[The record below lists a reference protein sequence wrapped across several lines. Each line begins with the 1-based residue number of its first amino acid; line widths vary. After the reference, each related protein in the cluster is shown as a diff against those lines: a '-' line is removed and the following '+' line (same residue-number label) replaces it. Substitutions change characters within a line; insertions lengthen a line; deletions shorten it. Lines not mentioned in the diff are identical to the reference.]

1 MLNSAVRVPSGSD
14 ITSPRECDYVNET
27 ARRLIFRMADSGFV
41 LTRLCLKSRDC
52 TERAVLFR
60 AVANKG
66 QRMKNQ
72 NAAQAHLL
80 SHFPS
85 LPGAREWRCL
95 SESSLVAT
103 DERETERERE
113 SSHRKPSLLHSTGDR
128 DFSLTHSKRA
138 RRLKERKSKLAGHH
152 ICSMCEAATFK
163 SPNSFLDFHPP
174 EAASII
180 PA

>member
-14 ITSPRECDYVNET
+14 ITSPWECDYVNET
-27 ARRLIFRMADSGFV
+27 ARRLIFRMADFGFV
-41 LTRLCLKSRDC
+41 LTRRCLKSRDC

-80 SHFPS
+80 SHFPP

-103 DERETERERE
+103 DERERERERE
-113 SSHRKPSLLHSTGDR
+113 SSHRKSSL
-128 DFSLTHSKRA
+128 FHSKRHKVLNA
-138 RRLKERKSKLAGHH
+138 
-152 ICSMCEAATFK
+152 
-163 SPNSFLDFHPP
+163 
-174 EAASII
+174 
-180 PA
+180 